1 MANPIIPNQP
11 NPAFAHVVVVISN
24 NGVNNPGAST
34 TIDVSGDSATS
45 QSRIGLEPVYAALV
59 GGSQV
64 YVANS
69 MEDTISVFN
78 VANPVPVSTISLPS
92 SCGSPPCSM
101 PVFVGGTETATV
113 YVANSKSSTV
123 SAISTAS
130 QVITNNITVGSSPVA
145 LAETPDEDQVFV
157 ANQGSNGSGG
167 SVTAINTFD
176 KSVVSNP
183 PFARFAWVS
192 PVWVVAG
199 SDSQRI
205 YVLDQGS
212 GLVVAIDT
220 ALDAVV
226 SSVSVGAGA
235 NYMAYDPNLSRI
247 YVVNPVAN
255 TVTALDASTDA
266 LPATVVSVANPKSLA
281 FLPDG
286 TRFYISSAT
295 VSGGTV
301 ASKLTVINAADFT
314 LKTTIPLTSVPAVC
328 AVKPWAELSVA
339 AAADSSRVYVANC
352 DAGNTAIIQTSN
364 DTLLVQ
370 MQAPFSAQPPPGP
383 GGTPPPQNPVFVVAG
398 P

>member
-1 MANPIIPNQP
+1 
-11 NPAFAHVVVVISN
+11 
-24 NGVNNPGAST
+24 
-34 TIDVSGDSATS
+34 
-45 QSRIGLEPVYAALV
+45 
-59 GGSQV
+59 
-64 YVANS
+64 
-69 MEDTISVFN
+69 
-78 VANPVPVSTISLPS
+78 
-92 SCGSPPCSM
+92 
-101 PVFVGGTETATV
+101 
-113 YVANSKSSTV
+113 
-123 SAISTAS
+123 
-130 QVITNNITVGSSPVA
+130 
-145 LAETPDEDQVFV
+145 
-157 ANQGSNGSGG
+157 GSGG